1 MVKLAFRCRGCSKIH
16 ASWAR
21 QGGALGSKSWSR
33 LAGCWLL
40 CCRLVACFSLLLIRV
55 FLLPHPSCTMSR
67 RWWATPTLLY
77 HLATCSPATAAS
89 PATAVTSACELS
101 TRTNGLSHLAWLP
114 APLVSNHSRTC
125 LQRNNHRAFPVPGN
139 SRKRPRPFLG
149 RVVSDVGSGRRRAE
163 CNDAYSGTAATGAGG
178 NSIGC
183 TLRGVRRWRSYGV
196 PGVFRLGETALSC
209 AKDSDGCVC

>member
-1 MVKLAFRCRGCSKIH
+1 MVAF
-16 ASWAR
+16 
-21 QGGALGSKSWSR
+21 
-33 LAGCWLL
+33 
-40 CCRLVACFSLLLIRV
+40 FSLLLIRV
-55 FLLPHPSCTMSR
+55 FLLPHRSCTMSR

-101 TRTNGLSHLAWLP
+101 TRTHGLSPLAWLP
-114 APLVSNHSRTC
+114 IPLVSTRSRVC
-125 LQRNNHRAFPVPGN
+125 LQWNNHRAFPVTGN
-139 SRKRPRPFLG
+139 SRKRPRSFPG
-149 RVVSDVGSGRRRAE
+149 RVVLDVGSGRRRAE

-183 TLRGVRRWRSYGV
+183 TLRAVRRWRSDGV
-196 PGVFRLGETALSC
+196 PGVCRLEETALSC